1 MSFPTS
7 SSESEE
13 PVNVRLLTA
22 AQFNEAKRWWF
33 GANMSRLLVI
43 IVTVVSLLW
52 KRWLGW
58 IWVLAAILTVIH
70 SLLQWRADILRGKA
84 EAMKRKLEFQDGLG
98 WKISEQEKADLILE
112 VSNTVKKAGFGTE
125 DSTYFDSREDVSA
138 RRAVENLNQSAWYT
152 KHLARKMSGFLFT
165 LSAISLGLFVLTLV
179 VFHSLPFQRWE
190 ATVGRILVTVVA
202 LLIAYGYLR
211 IGFQYR
217 SLSSQAENA
226 NESASRLLDLET
238 LTEIQAIRILHE
250 YQIARAMAPLIPDWL
265 WKREKTE
272 LNRLWERQTGQ

>member
-7 SSESEE
+7 SSKSEE
-13 PVNVRLLTA
+13 PINVRLLTA
-22 AQFNEAKRWWF
+22 AQFDEAKRWWF
-33 GANMSRLLVI
+33 GANVSRLLVV

-52 KRWLGW
+52 KDWLGW
-58 IWVLAAILTVIH
+58 FWVLPVFLTVIL
-70 SLLQWRADILRGKA
+70 SLLQWRADTLQGKA
-84 EAMKRKLEFQDGLG
+84 EALKRKLEFQDGLG
-98 WKISEQEKADLILE
+98 WKISEKEKADLILE
-112 VSNTVKKAGFGTE
+112 VSKTVKNAGLGKE
-125 DSTYFDSREDVSA
+125 DLPYFDSREEVSA

-152 KHLARKMSGFLFT
+152 KHLARKMSGFLFV
-165 LSAISLGLFVLTLV
+165 LSAITLGLFVLTLV
-179 VFHSLPFQRWE
+179 VFHSLHFQRWE
-190 ATVGRILVTVVA
+190 ATVGRILVTVIA

-217 SLSSQAENA
+217 SFSSQAEKA

-265 WKREKTE
+265 WRREKTE